1 MSRLKYLFP
10 INFLHRWKVFS
21 ETERCNIGYSDTT
34 VRFQKVLDT
43 EHKRSDQ
50 ELRRPWLREKP
61 NSRKIRQRYFCL
73 LLSQNSLCF
82 LQTGCGLRRE
92 REEGRKR
99 TKNIMLYSV
108 NLAGQTQLRSNL
120 GVFLSLC
127 TALHYE
133 NAPHCLLHRHQM
145 QLLIN
150 WAVSSHLVS
159 ISEQLDIK

>member
-92 REEGRKR
+92 REEGRDTER
-99 TKNIMLYSV
+99 LS
-108 NLAGQTQLRSNL
+108 TQERAKHHCGPPHITLTHVLWQSTFPCCWINTLTFNSPYL
-120 GVFLSLC
+120 GVMS
-127 TALHYE
+127 A
-133 NAPHCLLHRHQM
+133 
-145 QLLIN
+145 
-150 WAVSSHLVS
+150 
-159 ISEQLDIK
+159 